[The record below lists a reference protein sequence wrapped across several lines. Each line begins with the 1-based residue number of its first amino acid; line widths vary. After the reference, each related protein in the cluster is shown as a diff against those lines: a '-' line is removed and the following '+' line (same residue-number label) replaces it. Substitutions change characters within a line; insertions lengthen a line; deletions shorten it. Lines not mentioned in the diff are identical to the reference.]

1 MARSVVTPRE
11 ERIRRRAQEI
21 YEKRKAAGE
30 GSSGDAL
37 SDWLEAE
44 KEISAE
50 EETKS
55 V

>member
-11 ERIRRRAQEI
+11 ERIRRRAEEI

-30 GSSGDAL
+30 ESSGDAL

-44 KEISAE
+44 REILAE
-50 EETKS
+50 EATKS